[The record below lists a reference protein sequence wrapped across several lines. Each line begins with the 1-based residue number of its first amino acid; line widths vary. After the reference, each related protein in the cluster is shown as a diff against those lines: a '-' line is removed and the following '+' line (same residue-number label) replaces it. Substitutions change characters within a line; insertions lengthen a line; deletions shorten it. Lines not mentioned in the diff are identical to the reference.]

1 MGVGD
6 GGAAGIRGRRG
17 LRKADD
23 SMDPRQ
29 AAVLLLVLLLVTDW
43 GHAEGPGG
51 WDGAQLVTVGS
62 TPIPWHHFPLPQ
74 CEICSRCK
82 HSSGQ
87 GLHGVLTS
95 EQMAPQPPTT

>member
-51 WDGAQLVTVGS
+51 WDGAQLVTVGQH
-62 TPIPWHHFPLPQ
+62 PHPMAPLP
-74 CEICSRCK
+74 SA
-82 HSSGQ
+82 S
-87 GLHGVLTS
+87 
-95 EQMAPQPPTT
+95 A